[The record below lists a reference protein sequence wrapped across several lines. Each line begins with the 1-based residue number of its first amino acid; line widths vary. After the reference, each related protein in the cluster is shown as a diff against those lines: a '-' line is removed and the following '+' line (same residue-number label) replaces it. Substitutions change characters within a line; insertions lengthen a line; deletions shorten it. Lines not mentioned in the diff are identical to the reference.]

1 ANQITD
7 LTGPSGVIDPVYDPV
22 GNMTTM
28 PKPGAWTTAFTCKW
42 DAWNRLVEVKEGSI
56 QIALNQYDALHRRI
70 RKTAAAETRDC
81 YFDLQ
86 WRSVEERV
94 GSAVKAQH
102 TWSPLDRWTI
112 IRRKR
117 SVSGTLDETLFC
129 LKDYLDPAAVVN
141 SSGTVQERYRY
152 DAFGPVRFLNASF
165 GSPSGTSSVGWNL
178 LFHAEFLDPESG
190 LYNYGY

>member
-1 ANQITD
+1 
-7 LTGPSGVIDPVYDPV
+7 
-22 GNMTTM
+22 
-28 PKPGAWTTAFTCKW
+28 
-42 DAWNRLVEVKEGSI
+42 
-56 QIALNQYDALHRRI
+56 RI
-70 RKTAAAETRDC
+70 RKTTAAETRDC

-94 GSAVKAQH
+94 GGAVKAQH
-102 TWSPLDRWTI
+102 TWSPLNRWTL

-141 SSGTVQERYRY
+141 SGGTVQERYRY
-152 DAFGPVRFLNASF
+152 DAFGPVRFLEDDFEERVPNV
-165 GSPSGTSSVGWNL
+165 SSVDWDF

-190 LYNYGY
+190 LYNYGFRFYHPSLGRWISRDPIGERGGVNLYTFVGNDGVNGMDVFGLKHKATKGACG